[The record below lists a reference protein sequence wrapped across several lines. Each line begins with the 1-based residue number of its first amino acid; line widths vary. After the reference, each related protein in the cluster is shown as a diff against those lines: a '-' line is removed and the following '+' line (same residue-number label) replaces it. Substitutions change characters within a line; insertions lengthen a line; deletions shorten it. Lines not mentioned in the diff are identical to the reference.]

1 MRKVVPVPEIDP
13 SIGSTRYLDR
23 RVVLGVVGELVAG
36 SIVERTGALGIAI
49 RLEGIGGS

>member
-23 RVVLGVVGELVAG
+23 HIVLGVVGVAG